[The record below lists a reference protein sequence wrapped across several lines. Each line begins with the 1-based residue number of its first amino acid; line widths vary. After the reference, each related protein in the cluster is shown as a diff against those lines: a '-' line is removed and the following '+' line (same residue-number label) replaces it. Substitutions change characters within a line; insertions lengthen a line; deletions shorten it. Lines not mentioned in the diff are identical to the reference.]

1 MCRGSGEFS
10 QKVSC
15 ARCRAMSFDFSTLC
29 KCPEDYYNQFSPSNE
44 ARREMEYWAN
54 FTAGQS
60 TLISPVGLQTKS
72 VDTDASDA
80 SYGWFWKNSNFS
92 EYFSKLWLD
101 KRINVKE
108 LYALRQFIINNQ
120 DDLENCLLCWRVDNS
135 AALAAIKK

>member
-1 MCRGSGEFS
+1 
-10 QKVSC
+10 
-15 ARCRAMSFDFSTLC
+15 
-29 KCPEDYYNQFSPSNE
+29 
-44 ARREMEYWAN
+44 MEYWAN

-72 VDTDASDA
+72 VDIEASDA

-101 KRINVKE
+101 ERINVKE

-135 AALAAIKK
+135 AALAAIKKYAIFDMF